1 MQTSKAIEILQSVE
15 DKGTPQ
21 MGAEEQGELV
31 QEGLIRLIPQEEY
44 DVMQRDVQGLDS
56 TSIRVRDMARS
67 SDTSRMAISIRSAGS
82 AAAPGQSE
90 VDYCKMLQQLES
102 MLLHK
107 AILDSSAFCPGTGSY
122 FVLTADG
129 KRTLEDM
136 KVWSKR
142 FGRLDLKEFLIK
154 LHDIRFELATTVNKA
169 LNITRDFQG
178 FGYGYSVPDARAP
191 SLMLA
196 ERGSTA
202 ARTVNLLNA
211 KGDQIAPRGEKLM
224 IASLL
229 GEKEGVGTELVTRY
243 RQLTAKANEMGMT
256 ATDDDFRSAAL
267 VGLPDEQVDQV
278 LERVKQLKLSL
289 NLNEND
295 LTWLALSDHTV
306 EQSETRYSALL
317 SGAQAR
323 GMQEDAP
330 LITAMAILAGSDLT
344 ENVLLDRFDFLQGA
358 LQRNYPS
365 PRVAAAML
373 AIGPLEPEEALFVL
387 RESVGIISRASYF
400 DDAEEVDNLA
410 LLLATTNSIMIPPAA
425 NAAADQGRGSAIAP
439 GGAALFLTPLM
450 TGAFLYYWMNRNYH
464 QPTIQR
470 IATHPMHMHTVP
482 YFG

>member
-1 MQTSKAIEILQSVE
+1 
-15 DKGTPQ
+15 
-21 MGAEEQGELV
+21 
-31 QEGLIRLIPQEEY
+31 
-44 DVMQRDVQGLDS
+44 
-56 TSIRVRDMARS
+56 
-67 SDTSRMAISIRSAGS
+67 
-82 AAAPGQSE
+82 
-90 VDYCKMLQQLES
+90 
-102 MLLHK
+102 MLLNK
-107 AILDSSAFCPGTGSY
+107 AMLDSSAFSPSTGSY
-122 FVLTADG
+122 FLLTADG

-136 KVWSKR
+136 RVWKRR
-142 FGRLDLKEFLIK
+142 FGQLELNDFLIK
-154 LHDIRFELATTVNKA
+154 LHDIRYELATTVNKA

-178 FGYGYSVPDARAP
+178 FGYGYSIPDARAP

-278 LERVKQLKLSL
+278 LERVKQLKLTL

-306 EQSETRYSALL
+306 EQSETRYSSLL
-317 SGAQAR
+317 SGAQAM

-330 LITAMAILAGSDLT
+330 LLTAMAIMAGSDLP
-344 ENVLLDRFDFLQGA
+344 ENVVLERFDFLQGA
-358 LQRNYPS
+358 LQRNYRS

-410 LLLATTNSIMIPPAA
+410 LLLATTNSIMIPAA
-425 NAAADQGRGSAIAP
+425 GNASVDQSRGSAITP
-439 GGAALFLTPLM
+439 GRAMLFLTPLM
-450 TGAFLYYWMNRNYH
+450 TGAFLYYWMNQNYH
-464 QPTIQR
+464 LPTIQR